1 MLKILICDDD
11 EIFLKSLKKDI
22 LKIAGDRVNSIEIFK
37 EKEQLDF
44 YIADSVNEVN
54 VAIIDIK
61 VNSDNGIDIAREIL
75 ETRPN
80 CQIIFV
86 SAYDEYFLKVYSVD
100 HIYFL
105 KKPVEEEQLEKALRR
120 AGEKLDDLKAKSIV
134 VKNRKGIH
142 RIPFADILYFEK
154 EKRRIHINTAE
165 GVITYYGSFEELGRS
180 LDERFV
186 RCHNSYI
193 VNIYRARELSE
204 RKFRFGSGKPV
215 PVSKTYFTHV
225 RDEFLKYLGI
235 EGEKE

>member
-80 CQIIFV
+80 CQIYSFPPTTSIFWR
-86 SAYDEYFLKVYSVD
+86 SILWT
-100 HIYFL
+100 IYT
-105 KKPVEEEQLEKALRR
+105 
-120 AGEKLDDLKAKSIV
+120 S
-134 VKNRKGIH
+134 
-142 RIPFADILYFEK
+142 
-154 EKRRIHINTAE
+154 
-165 GVITYYGSFEELGRS
+165 
-180 LDERFV
+180 
-186 RCHNSYI
+186 
-193 VNIYRARELSE
+193 
-204 RKFRFGSGKPV
+204 
-215 PVSKTYFTHV
+215 
-225 RDEFLKYLGI
+225 
-235 EGEKE
+235 